1 MFKALYSLQDHVI
14 KEREAFVAK
23 YNFVIRIQPLQ
34 KAYLYPCFITFLS
47 GIKAPGRN
55 SARVSKCM
63 LGFAA
68 KQTPAERIPKR
79 GAVFLVMFDTER
91 RSSIAIRSTRR
102 WLCQRFLASFG
113 APFDYACGFFL
124 CLLRKALKV
133 KNKFYCAVIAGVER
147 SRRDYSYRLVSVR

>member
-1 MFKALYSLQDHVI
+1 MFKALCYLQDHVI
-14 KEREAFVAK
+14 KEGEAFVVK

-47 GIKAPGRN
+47 GIKAPVRN

-63 LGFAA
+63 LGFTA

-79 GAVFLVMFDTER
+79 GAVFLVMFDNER

-102 WLCQRFLASFG
+102 WLCQRFLASLG
-113 APFDYACGFFL
+113 TPFDYACGFFS
-124 CLLRKALKV
+124 LLAQESLKS
-133 KNKFYCAVIAGVER
+133 KE
-147 SRRDYSYRLVSVR
+147 